1 MRITRVVFSFFSV
14 GFLASTFEQAAGLG
28 DIRGGQRPSPVAT
41 AASTAAALVPNE
53 VPDAEPAA
61 GTRLTLT
68 PTAAEDAAQSLE
80 THEQSPGRLLL
91 DAGNARAAETFAAA
105 IIAER
110 LPPGPGSLP
119 VARRAFVALPQL
131 ESAQGVP
138 DAQPEEQPDAFG
150 VPAPTRVHEFIMPID
165 KGRVT
170 SMFHQG
176 RFHPAIDLAAPIGTP
191 VRATTRK
198 QTVTFAGRRG
208 GYGNLVITRD
218 SSGRQHYY
226 GHLQRIIAGIGS
238 RLEQGDLLGLL
249 GSTGHSTGPHVHY
262 EVRKSSG
269 GYFNPATLLFP
280 GLSVR
285 PGYAWNDAR
294 FPTVAEVRSTT
305 EVAARAN
312 VKRSV
317 RAARNAKR
325 KVRFASRSTRRAR
338 FAARAPVAHYYTPR
352 RATRFDTRLAARFG
366 QPRPR

>member
-1 MRITRVVFSFFSV
+1 MRITRVVFGFFSV
-14 GFLASTFEQAAGLG
+14 GFLAGTFEQAAGLG
-28 DIRGGQRPSPVAT
+28 DIQGRHRSSPVVA
-41 AASTAAALVPNE
+41 AASTAVASAPIE
-53 VPDAEPAA
+53 VPAAEPADGA
-61 GTRLTLT
+61 QFPPT

-80 THEQSPGRLLL
+80 TPQQSLGQLL
-91 DAGNARAAETFAAA
+91 DAGDARAAETFAAA
-105 IIAER
+105 TIGEH

-119 VARRAFVALPQL
+119 VARRAFVALPHL
-131 ESAQGVP
+131 ERALGVP
-138 DAQPEEQPDAFG
+138 DARPEEQPDASA

-176 RFHPAIDLAAPIGTP
+176 RFHPAIDLAAPTGTP

-226 GHLQRIIAGIGS
+226 GHLQRIIAGIGT

-269 GYFNPATLLFP
+269 GHFNPATLLFP
-280 GLSVR
+280 GFSVR

-294 FPTVAEVRSTT
+294 FPAVAEVQSTT
-305 EVAARAN
+305 KVASSAS

-325 KVRFASRSTRRAR
+325 KVRFASRSMRRAR
-338 FAARAPVAHYYTPR
+338 FAARPPAVHYYTPG
-352 RATRFDTRLAARFG
+352 RATRFDTRLASRFG